1 MCVCVCVCVNKELV
15 RINGR
20 IRRCSR
26 RLEAP
31 IRVLDIGVA
40 RLAVAMGNNGQTI
53 WPSTLEHKGLTWRDS
68 LNESQALSQGFS
80 LAGVELRNLH
90 FYNLLGSSSRVSLHQ
105 VVSKSYFEESSTGA
119 ITQAGHEYHPCIVK
133 NGILATIQNRVSSS

>member
-1 MCVCVCVCVNKELV
+1 MHTTLFQSCPTLCNPMDWGFFRQEYWSGLPCLLQGIFLTQGSNPCLLHRQVGSLPLVPPGKPINVCVCVCVCMNKELV

-53 WPSTLEHKGLTWRDS
+53 CPSTLEHKGLTWRDS
-68 LNESQALSQGFS
+68 LNESRALSQGF
-80 LAGVELRNLH
+80 
-90 FYNLLGSSSRVSLHQ
+90 
-105 VVSKSYFEESSTGA
+105 
-119 ITQAGHEYHPCIVK
+119 
-133 NGILATIQNRVSSS
+133 

>member
-1 MCVCVCVCVNKELV
+1 MPSPGDLPDPGIKPLSPALAGGFFTTSATWEAYKYVCVCVCVNQELV

-31 IRVLDIGVA
+31 IRLLDTGVT

-53 WPSTLEHKGLTWRDS
+53 
-68 LNESQALSQGFS
+68 
-80 LAGVELRNLH
+80 
-90 FYNLLGSSSRVSLHQ
+90 
-105 VVSKSYFEESSTGA
+105 
-119 ITQAGHEYHPCIVK
+119 
-133 NGILATIQNRVSSS
+133 

>member
-1 MCVCVCVCVNKELV
+1 MCVCMYVCVNKELV

-20 IRRCSR
+20 IRRCSK

-53 WPSTLEHKGLTWRDS
+53 
-68 LNESQALSQGFS
+68 
-80 LAGVELRNLH
+80 
-90 FYNLLGSSSRVSLHQ
+90 
-105 VVSKSYFEESSTGA
+105 
-119 ITQAGHEYHPCIVK
+119 
-133 NGILATIQNRVSSS
+133 